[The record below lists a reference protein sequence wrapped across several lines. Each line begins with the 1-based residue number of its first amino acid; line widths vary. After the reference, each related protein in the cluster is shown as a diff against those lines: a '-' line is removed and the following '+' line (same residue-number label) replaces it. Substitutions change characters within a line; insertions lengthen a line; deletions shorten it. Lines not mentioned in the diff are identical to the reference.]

1 MDKNSI
7 IGLLLIAA
15 ILIGFSIWTTP
26 SQEEIEAARIKQDSI
41 AAVQAEKKA
50 LQSAELIEQ
59 DPVSIEDIPD
69 TIADTAFQER
79 LRSKFGVFANAAV
92 GETEY
97 WTIENDVLRL
107 KISSKG
113 GRIASAE
120 LKKYKTYDS
129 LPLYLFEEKTSSFAF
144 NFKADNNIIS
154 TEDLYFTA
162 QNEPKIVTGDDSA
175 SFTVRM
181 NAGAGRY
188 IDYVYSLKGE
198 SYLMDFNVVVNG
210 LQDVISTETSTLNLN
225 WSMHTPDQ
233 EKSIE
238 NQRMNTTVYFKD
250 DDGVDY
256 LSETSDDKLILDRP
270 TKWVGLKQQF
280 FTAAIINEDNFE
292 QNVSVIESF
301 TDPNEPEYVK
311 KLSADLGVKYN
322 HNQREKFDMAFYLG
336 PNHYQTLKRTG
347 YELENIV
354 PLGWGIFGW
363 VNRFLVIPVFNLLAG
378 FNLNFGIVIL
388 ILTLII
394 KLVLFPLTYKAYLST
409 AKMKVLKPEID
420 ELNKKFAKDEPMKKQ
435 QAVMALYKK
444 AGVSPF
450 GGCIP
455 MLLQFPILIALF
467 RFFPASIELRQESF
481 LWADD
486 LSTFDSI
493 ASLPFHI
500 PFYGDHVSLFTILM
514 TISTILY
521 TRMNT
526 QLSASP
532 EMAQMKWMMY
542 LMPIIFL
549 GVFNN
554 YAAGLSYYYFLAN
567 IITFGQQFAMQRM
580 VDDKALLAKIEE
592 HKKRPVTFHQISNR
606 IGLFSVS
613 IIIHTKVYTG
623 LR

>member
-50 LQSAELIEQ
+50 LQETQIIEQ
-59 DPVSIEDIPD
+59 QDTTSVQEIPD
-69 TIADTAFQER
+69 SLANTAFQEK
-79 LRSKFGVFANAAV
+79 LQNKFGVFANAAV

-97 WTIENDVLRL
+97 WTIENDVLKL

-120 LKKYKTYDS
+120 LKNYKTYDS

-144 NFKADNNIIS
+144 NFKADNKVIS
-154 TEDLYFTA
+154 TEDLFFTPLN
-162 QNEPKIVTGDDSA
+162 QPKIVTGDDSA
-175 SFTVRM
+175 SFTLRM
-181 NAGAGRY
+181 NAGGGRY
-188 IDYVYSLKGE
+188 IEYVYTLKGK
-198 SYLMDFNVVVNG
+198 SYLLDFNVIVNG
-210 LQDVISTETSTLNLN
+210 LNDVISTETNTLNLD
-225 WSMHTPDQ
+225 WSMYAPDQ

-238 NQRMNTTVYFKD
+238 NQRMNTTIYYKD
-250 DDGVDY
+250 ADGVDY
-256 LSETSDDKLILDRP
+256 LSETSDEKLILEKP

-280 FTAAIINEDNFE
+280 FTAVIINKENFE

-301 TDPNEPEYVK
+301 TDPNEAEYVK
-311 KLSADLGVKYN
+311 KLSANLGVTYN

-336 PNHYQTLKRTG
+336 PNHYQTLKKTG
-347 YELENIV
+347 HDLENIV
-354 PLGWGIFGW
+354 PLGWGLFGW

-420 ELNKKFAKDEPMKKQ
+420 ELNKKFAKDEAMKKQ

-481 LWADD
+481 LWAED

-493 ASLPFHI
+493 ASLPFNI

-592 HKKRPVTFHQISNR
+592 HKKRPDSGKKSSFQKRLEEAAKKKGYKLPKN
-606 IGLFSVS
+606 
-613 IIIHTKVYTG
+613 
-623 LR
+623 